1 MACSTQ
7 LGSTGLETGL
17 LKTSAIIVMK
27 RRTTTYGL
35 DLGFRGALDHALLL
49 AFTDAAHGGTV
60 GCGGGVGWENERDVS
75 SMMWL

>member
-17 LKTSAIIVMK
+17 LKTSAIIVTK
-27 RRTTTYGL
+27 RITTYGL
-35 DLGFRGALDHALLL
+35 DLGFRGALYHALLL
-49 AFTDAAHGGTV
+49 AFTVAAHAGTV
-60 GCGGGVGWENERDVS
+60 GCGGGVGWENGGDVS